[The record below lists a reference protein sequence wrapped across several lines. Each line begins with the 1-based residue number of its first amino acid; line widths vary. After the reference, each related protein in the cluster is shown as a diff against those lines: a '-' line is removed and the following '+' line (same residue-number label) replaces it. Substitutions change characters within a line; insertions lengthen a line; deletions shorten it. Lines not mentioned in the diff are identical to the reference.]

1 MNDHRTAMLT
11 AREPLKLRAMPALAP
26 RFLALWQRCALP
38 LWASSP
44 DAAWHALGA
53 GYGASDRHYHGAEHL
68 ACCLEEF
75 DLARALAQE
84 PDAVEMAI
92 WFHDSI
98 LVPGASDN
106 EQRSSVLFEDL
117 ARGKFDDAFV
127 ARVSSL
133 ILATTHRPENPGP
146 DEQLLCDIDLASLGC
161 GWPRFIADCRA
172 LRTES
177 LATAEVYSAAK
188 LRFFDALLA
197 RARIFGTDYFQARY
211 EATAR
216 DNIGRFSVMLR
227 TGEFC

>member
-1 MNDHRTAMLT
+1 M
-11 AREPLKLRAMPALAP
+11 ARRA
-26 RFLALWQRCALP
+26 
-38 LWASSP
+38 ASP
-44 DAAWHALGA
+44 
-53 GYGASDRHYHGAEHL
+53 
-68 ACCLEEF
+68 
-75 DLARALAQE
+75 
-84 PDAVEMAI
+84 
-92 WFHDSI
+92 SI

-161 GWPRFIADCRA
+161 DWPRFIADCRA